1 MIFPMSDMKIFSPDE
16 LGLLF
21 GNAEEDWS
29 RESEPAHCRFCT
41 LELTQLQQS
50 SMPSRPITDT
60 TSTAERYRIS
70 SKSWSPMKRTSAGIS
85 FSCK

>member
-29 RESEPAHCRFCT
+29 RESE
-41 LELTQLQQS
+41 
-50 SMPSRPITDT
+50 
-60 TSTAERYRIS
+60 
-70 SKSWSPMKRTSAGIS
+70 
-85 FSCK
+85 